1 MLIFKAKQA
10 SARLR
15 RTEVLTSGS
24 VDVHE
29 VLFGFMET
37 MNRGFMHGRRFWR
50 KKLQSRDNPT
60 LSSNIDE
67 RRMNLHD

>member
-24 VDVHE
+24 VSVHE

-37 MNRGFMHGRRFWR
+37 MSLVCMGGRRF
-50 KKLQSRDNPT
+50 
-60 LSSNIDE
+60 
-67 RRMNLHD
+67 

>member
-1 MLIFKAKQA
+1 MLIFKATQA

-29 VLFGFMET
+29 VLFGFMDII
-37 MNRGFMHGRRFWR
+37 F
-50 KKLQSRDNPT
+50 
-60 LSSNIDE
+60 
-67 RRMNLHD
+67 